1 MSPEER
7 DPAHLWDM
15 LDAAKKIV
23 RFTCGVT
30 REDYFANS
38 MMRDAVER
46 NLSIIGEA
54 ARRVS
59 QGFRESHPRIPWRRI
74 IGLRN
79 VLVHEYN
86 DVDHREIWGLI
97 VERIPSLIGQL
108 GPLIEPLV
116 PPEETEE

>member
-15 LDAAKKIV
+15 LDAARRIAEY
-23 RFTCGVT
+23 T
-30 REDYFANS
+30 RGLRPHEYLADS

-46 NLSIIGEA
+46 NFMLIGEA

-59 QGFRESHPRIPWRRI
+59 EGFKKAHGDIPWRKI

-79 VLVHEYN
+79 ILAHEY
-86 DVDHREIWGLI
+86 DEVRHEQVWAI
-97 VERIPSLIGQL
+97 VTERIPELVERLASLL
-108 GPLIEPLV
+108 PPP
-116 PPEETEE
+116 PPEGPE